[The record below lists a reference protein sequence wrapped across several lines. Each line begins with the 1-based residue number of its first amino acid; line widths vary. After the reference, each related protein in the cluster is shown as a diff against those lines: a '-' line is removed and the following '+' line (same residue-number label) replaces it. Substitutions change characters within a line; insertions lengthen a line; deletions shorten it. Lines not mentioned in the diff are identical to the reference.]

1 MSTTPEYST
10 ACLDWQERIREGRS
24 IIPAPI
30 YPQEAESALAVMR
43 ELRIVDAPGS
53 PTIGEACAPWV
64 LDLAAAIFGSYDAE
78 SGRRLIK
85 EVFVLVSKKN
95 SKSTVAG
102 AVMLTALVRN
112 WRQSAQFVILSPTV
126 EVATNSFAPARDMV
140 AKDEDLDTLMHVQGH
155 IKTITNRE
163 SNATLKVLAA
173 DSNTVGGLKAVGV
186 LVDELHLFGKVAS
199 AENMFREAFGGLAS
213 RPEGFIIFLST
224 QSDEPPAGVFKQKL
238 EYARA
243 VRDGKIIDP
252 GFLPVIFEHP
262 DDMVADGSALKLE
275 NMWMTNPNIGYSV
288 DQQFLEREYQ
298 KAELAGGD
306 SFRGFMAKHG
316 NVEIGLNLRSDRW
329 AGADWWTAQA
339 KVPGLTLDALLDR
352 SEVVDV
358 GIDGG
363 GMDDLLGL
371 AVVGRD
377 KETREWLA
385 WVHAWAHPSVLDRR
399 KDIAPRLHDFAKDGD
414 LTMVRHIGD
423 DVADV
428 AGIVAMIES
437 RGLLD
442 KVGCDPSGLG
452 GIADA
457 LAEAE
462 IPVEKIVG
470 IQQGWRMTGAI
481 KTAERKLA
489 EGVLVHGGQPL
500 MSWCVGNAKIEPRG
514 NAVVITKQAAGS
526 AKIDALLA
534 LFNAITLM
542 SLNPETAA
550 APEIHSLDIYS

>member
-1 MSTTPEYST
+1 MNEPPEYST

-24 IIPAPI
+24 IIPPPI
-30 YPQEAESALAVMR
+30 FPAEAEAALAVMR

-64 LDLAAAIFGSYDAE
+64 MELAAAIFGSYDAE

-126 EVATNSFAPARDMV
+126 EVATNSFSPARDMV
-140 AKDEDLDTLMHVQGH
+140 AKDEELDDLLHVQGH
-155 IKTITNRE
+155 IKTISHRE

-213 RPEGFIIFLST
+213 RPEGFIIYLTT

-238 EYARA
+238 DYARA
-243 VRDGKIIDP
+243 VRDGKIVDP

-262 DDMVADGSALKLE
+262 DDMVADGSALDLE

-288 DQQFLEREYQ
+288 DQAFLDREYK
-298 KAELAGGD
+298 KAKLAGGE
-306 SFRGFMAKHG
+306 SFRGFAAKHG
-316 NVEIGLNLRSDRW
+316 NVEIGLNQRSDRW
-329 AGADWWTAQA
+329 AGADFWIPQA
-339 KVPGLTLDALLDR
+339 KAPGLTLDQLIDR
-352 SEVVDV
+352 CEVVDV

-363 GMDDLLGL
+363 GLDDLLGL

-377 KETREWLA
+377 KDTREWLT
-385 WVHAWAHPSVLDRR
+385 WTHAWAHPSVMERR
-399 KDIAPRLHDFAKDGD
+399 KDIASRLQDFAKDGD
-414 LTMVRHIGD
+414 LTLVLHIGD
-423 DVADV
+423 DVAEV
-428 AGIVAMIES
+428 ADICARIEAS
-437 RGLLD
+437 GLLD
-442 KVGCDPSGLG
+442 KIGCDPSGLG
-452 GIADA
+452 GILDA
-457 LAEAE
+457 LVEAE
-462 IPVEKIVG
+462 IPEEKITG
-470 IQQGWRMTGAI
+470 ISQGWKMTGAI
-481 KTAERKLA
+481 LTTERKLA
-489 EGVLVHGGQPL
+489 EGVIVHGGQAL
-500 MSWCVGNAKIEPRG
+500 MAWCVGNAKVEPRG
-514 NAVVITKQAAGS
+514 NAKIITKQVAGS
-526 AKIDALLA
+526 AKIDPLMA
-534 LFNAITLM
+534 LFNAVTLM
-542 SLNPETAA
+542 SLNPVTTN
-550 APEIHSLDIYS
+550 ITQGFVSL